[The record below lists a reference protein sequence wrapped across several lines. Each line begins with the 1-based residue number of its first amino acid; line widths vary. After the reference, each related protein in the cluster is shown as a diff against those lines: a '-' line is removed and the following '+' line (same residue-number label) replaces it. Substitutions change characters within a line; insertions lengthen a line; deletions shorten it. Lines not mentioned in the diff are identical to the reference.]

1 MTDSSAICIGS
12 YHNLCNIRRL
22 YLHEIR
28 EWGYIGAPEC
38 WWKLFVCSIL
48 NRMSYNNS
56 QRLHSSPPPTHPHFF
71 FFFFLFHHIWDS
83 FITSDV
89 CLCVTL
95 DYVSQ
100 TIYVILFIFVIFNG
114 NIYANNHHGSF
125 HICEKFLIYNNFHIW
140 RLPNGYKCKKGH
152 KYKNE
157 SAVTNVKSMF
167 SLNQHESL
175 VTLAVRMTDSYAI
188 RFGAYHNLPQIR
200 E

>member
-12 YHNLCNIRRL
+12 YHNLSNIRRL

-38 WWKLFVCSIL
+38 WRKFFACNIL

-56 QRLHSSPPPTHPHFF
+56 QRFFPFFFFFF
-71 FFFFLFHHIWDS
+71 FFFFLFLHIWDS

-95 DYVSQ
+95 DYVSH

-114 NIYANNHHGSF
+114 NIYTNNHHDSF
-125 HICEKFLIYNNFHIW
+125 YICEKFHIYNNFHIW
-140 RLPNGYKCKKGH
+140 RLPNGYKCKNGH
-152 KYKNE
+152 KCNKK
-157 SAVTNVKSMF
+157 SAVTNVKCMF

-175 VTLAVRMTDSYAI
+175 VTLAVRITDSYAI
-188 RFGAYHNLPQIR
+188 RFGAYHNLP
-200 E
+200 